1 MRIELCTNLLLIVL
15 CGGEAA
21 YPKGLT
27 NIGSEDRCHLLSLL
41 LIQPTCPV
49 SVFGKL
55 TKRHQDWDMAWDDQ
69 DPHTSVL
76 STSKTVACTK

>member
-27 NIGSEDRCHLLSLL
+27 NIGSEDRCHLLALL
-41 LIQPTCPV
+41 LNQHICPV

-55 TKRHQDWDMAWDDQ
+55 AKHHQDWDMARM
-69 DPHTSVL
+69 PTPSVL